1 MITKSLE
8 QYIKENN
15 IKPGTIFTPTE
26 SVYAYKRVLG
36 DDWHSYPDPD
46 VKFSEQ
52 DEWIFDSDTF
62 DGYWFGLVN
71 NKINRQNPEH
81 IDDRVLKIEI
91 VGKTVIDRLGFR
103 GKTQHFKILEEVT
116 EYIKS

>member
-1 MITKSLE
+1 MKSLE

-36 DDWHSYPDPD
+36 DDWHSYPDPN
-46 VKFSEQ
+46 VKFYEQ

-62 DGYWFGLVN
+62 DGYWFGLIN
-71 NKINRQNPEH
+71 NKINLNNPSQIDEH
-81 IDDRVLKIEI
+81 VLKIEI
-91 VGKTVIDRLGFR
+91 LGQTRIDRLGYR
-103 GKTQHFKILEEVT
+103 GRTTHFKILEEAS
-116 EYIKS
+116 EYLR